1 VYKWALLERDALR
14 TWVDGRVALLGD
26 ACHPM
31 TPYMAQGAASAL
43 EDSVILARSLAQAD
57 AADPAS
63 VHQALV
69 RYEAVRKPRASA
81 IQGTSRE
88 NTWMR
93 QATDPMWVYGHDVW
107 QEPLPQ

>member
-1 VYKWALLERDALR
+1 MLTTGNGARAITSDLPGRQGAAHALDVTEELDVERLPAELEI
-14 TWVDGRVALLGD
+14 
-26 ACHPM
+26 P
-31 TPYMAQGAASAL
+31 AQGAL
-43 EDSVILARSLAQAD
+43 EVEGAAPRARPLDRDHVLQ
-57 AADPAS
+57 
-63 VHQALV
+63 
-69 RYEAVRKPRASA
+69 AVRKPRASA